1 MVNASELAKGMVIR
15 VEGQVYRVLQVEA
28 KAAAAKLGGVVKAEL
43 CNVITGRLWEARFRP
58 QERLEDLPVDRRNM
72 EFLFRESE
80 TCTFMDPNSF
90 EQIEVPGDIAGPAAG
105 FLQSGTQ
112 VPVEFFEGRPIHAML
127 PDIVEARVVQ
137 TAPPAQRPQT
147 HRLDLATLH
156 LQPQAFMHVRVGPL
170 LRVRGRDAPATAG
183 RMPALHHVLP
193 VSAFLISFCCL
204 ARTKRRRL
212 G

>member
-1 MVNASELAKGMVIR
+1 MINASELARGMVVR
-15 VEGQVYRVLQVEA
+15 VEGQVYRVLEVEA

-43 CNVITGRLWEARFRP
+43 SNVITGRLWEVRFRP

-72 EFLFRESE
+72 EFLFRGGE

-90 EQIEVPGDIAGPAAG
+90 EQVEVSDEIVGPAAS

-137 TAPPAQRPQT
+137 TAPPSHSQQDSAWKE
-147 HRLDLATLH
+147 ATLENGVSIRVP
-156 LQPQAFMHVRVGPL
+156 LFIAPDERVRVD
-170 LRVRGRDAPATAG
+170 LRTGRYLERVHPD
-183 RMPALHHVLP
+183 R
-193 VSAFLISFCCL
+193 
-204 ARTKRRRL
+204 KRIA
-212 G
+212 

>member
-15 VEGQVYRVLQVEA
+15 VEGEVYRVLEVEA
-28 KAAAAKLGGVVKAEL
+28 KAATAKLGGVVKAEL
-43 CNVITGRLWEARFRP
+43 SNVITGRLWEARFRP

-90 EQIEVPGDIAGPAAG
+90 EQIEVPGDIVGPAAG

-137 TAPPAQRPQT
+137 TAPPAHSQQ
-147 HRLDLATLH
+147 DSAWKQATLENG
-156 LQPQAFMHVRVGPL
+156 VSIRVPL
-170 LRVRGRDAPATAG
+170 FIASDDRIRVDLRTGRYLERVHTD
-183 RMPALHHVLP
+183 R
-193 VSAFLISFCCL
+193 
-204 ARTKRRRL
+204 KRIA
-212 G
+212 

>member
-15 VEGQVYRVLQVEA
+15 VEGEVYRVLEVEA

-43 CNVITGRLWEARFRP
+43 SNVITGRLWEARFRP

-90 EQIEVPGDIAGPAAG
+90 EQIEVPGDIVGPAAG

-137 TAPPAQRPQT
+137 TAPPAHSQQ
-147 HRLDLATLH
+147 DSAWKQATLENG
-156 LQPQAFMHVRVGPL
+156 VSIRVPL
-170 LRVRGRDAPATAG
+170 FIASDDRIRVDLRTGRYLERVHTD
-183 RMPALHHVLP
+183 R
-193 VSAFLISFCCL
+193 
-204 ARTKRRRL
+204 KRIA
-212 G
+212 